1 MSWPLLILRSND
13 LQIHLPQWSSEFP
26 MYQVM
31 EEANTY
37 IGTFSLDSAN
47 THIDKFSHNSDSTG
61 QKLDTLSSNPSKQDE
76 KDKTAD
82 KHKIAKENLSP
93 KRKLMLQTFFQ
104 TLKVWISGYNMIEK
118 LYVHTRLFWI
128 QL

>member
-1 MSWPLLILRSND
+1 MSWPLSILRSND
-13 LQIHLPQWSSEFP
+13 LQIHLPQWSSKFP

-61 QKLDTLSSNPSKQDE
+61 QKLDTLSSNPSKKDE
-76 KDKTAD
+76 KD
-82 KHKIAKENLSP
+82 
-93 KRKLMLQTFFQ
+93 
-104 TLKVWISGYNMIEK
+104 
-118 LYVHTRLFWI
+118 
-128 QL
+128 